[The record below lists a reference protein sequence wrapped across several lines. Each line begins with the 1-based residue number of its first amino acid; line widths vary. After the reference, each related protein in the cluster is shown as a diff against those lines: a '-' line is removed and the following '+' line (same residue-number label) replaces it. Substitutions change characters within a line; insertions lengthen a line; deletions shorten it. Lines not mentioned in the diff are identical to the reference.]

1 MIEKLPFFFDF
12 DRNKVTSLMFADF
25 PIILLTSSP
34 FQKYVPGI
42 IEACVLAFYD
52 KINK

>member
-12 DRNKVTSLMFADF
+12 DIIILYID
-25 PIILLTSSP
+25 IILLTSSP

>member
-1 MIEKLPFFFDF
+1 MIDKLPFFFDF
-12 DRNKVTSLMFADF
+12 DRNKVTSLMFAGF
-25 PIILLTSSP
+25 PTILLTSSP

-42 IEACVLAFYD
+42 IEACALAFYD